1 MDLEMCNDLQCE
13 NGSVDLNMRYNDTQY
28 DENYTYGYYYIVD
41 QNVEFWQ
48 VPQLVVLNVLFLMIV
63 LGNTCV
69 LVAIYMSEKGIK
81 TRMNYL
87 MMHLAVAD
95 LTVGLFHLTAD
106 IVERWL
112 VVWYG
117 GAALCKIIKFL
128 QVLVVYS
135 STFMIVALSIDRAD
149 AIARPMKFTRKATT
163 VRALVIGAW
172 ISSAIFSV
180 PAFLFFD
187 TMPLNGEYY
196 CLMTLQ
202 NRWQWQLYITLV
214 ALTALIIPA
223 LIIVSCYTIIMYA
236 IWETGRGLNALQSA
250 HSSANRSPMP
260 GNNKGIIPQAQIKT
274 VKMTLIIVIMF
285 VLCWC
290 PYFVYNLKDVYSEI
304 VNNSKTYHA
313 LTSLIQSLA
322 PLNSAANPIIYG
334 VFGTGICTHLRRLP
348 CCMNLHSWCCG
359 CDCYARRT
367 LLRNS
372 TNNLTNVENTGG
384 DGTSATCLIHRPN
397 FSGIKPG
404 FRRESRLQEK
414 LNRKNILV
422 ACTRSNGNKHM
433 PESIELMDSNKS
445 LYQQNTPAK
454 RPFNRRPSGLPLAN
468 RKMTHGG
475 IILLESYG
483 KRVQKTDINN
493 DMAETNNLLN
503 EGDEK
508 KVKSQPSNLI
518 QRTLNV

>member
-1 MDLEMCNDLQCE
+1 MDLERNNEAQCE
-13 NGSVDLNMRYNDTQY
+13 NASVDENSMFQDAQY
-28 DENYTYGYYYIVD
+28 DENYTYSDFYIVD
-41 QNVEFWQ
+41 QDVEFWQ
-48 VPQLVVLNVLFLMIV
+48 VPQLVVLVILFLMIV

-81 TRMNYL
+81 TRMHFF

-95 LTVGLFHLTAD
+95 LTVGLFNLTVD

-117 GAALCKIIKFL
+117 GAVLCKIIKFL

-172 ISSAIFSV
+172 VSSAILSV

-202 NRWQWQLYITLV
+202 DRWQWQLYITLV
-214 ALTALIIPA
+214 ALTALILPA
-223 LIIVSCYTIIMYA
+223 LIILSCYTIIMFV
-236 IWETGRGLNALQSA
+236 IWETGRGFNALQSA
-250 HSSANRSPMP
+250 HTYSNRSSMP
-260 GNNKGIIPQAQIKT
+260 GNNKGIIPQAKIKT
-274 VKMTLIIVIMF
+274 VKMTLIIVIVF

-290 PYFVYNLKDVYSEI
+290 PYFVFNLKDVYSES

-348 CCMNLHSWCCG
+348 CYRTLHSWCCG
-359 CDCYARRT
+359 CDCYTRRT
-367 LLRNS
+367 LLR
-372 TNNLTNVENTGG
+372 TGPNNLTNVENTGG
-384 DGTSATCLIHRPN
+384 DVTSGTGLTPRPN
-397 FSGIKPG
+397 ISGIKPG
-404 FRRESRLQEK
+404 RESLLQDK
-414 LNRKNILV
+414 LNRRNILV
-422 ACTRSNGNKHM
+422 ASTRRNGNKHK
-433 PESIELMDSNKS
+433 PELVELMNSNNS
-445 LYQQNTPAK
+445 LYQQKKPAK

-468 RKMTHGG
+468 RKMTHGE

-483 KRVQKTDINN
+483 KKFQKTDLYN
-493 DMAETNNLLN
+493 DIAETNTFVN
-503 EGDEK
+503 EGDEQ
-508 KVKSQPSNLI
+508 KVMSISD
-518 QRTLNV
+518 V